1 MPGVGT
7 LNKRGTQSIMK
18 NIRQTFEVIRET
30 GMRPGSRAGLALLA
44 LSICGSAAAQQ
55 ADLKVHPA
63 LQDRWS
69 FQLGAFAPTVSTDAS
84 LNGSGGKV
92 GTSVSFEDELNLAD
106 RKTLPTF
113 LASARLGERWKIEFE
128 YFTLH
133 RSGTRNI
140 SKSINWG
147 DISFPVN
154 ASVSSEFNS
163 DIYRLSAGYS
173 FVKNDREEMGVAL
186 GLHVTDFTTSLG
198 AAAFGTKSGDTLAP
212 LPTIGAYGAYA
223 FTPQWLLSGRV
234 DYFSL
239 KYNDYDGRLLNATA
253 GLDYRFHRNFGV
265 GLGYRYIDYDVSVT
279 KSSYNGDVKY
289 RFSGPVIYGVA
300 SF

>member
-1 MPGVGT
+1 MISGASIACITDDTGGSFSSLGGWATGVAASGMIQLTGSRLPGVGT
-7 LNKRGTQSIMK
+7 LNEREARPTMK
-18 NIRQTFEVIRET
+18 NIRQTFETVRAT
-30 GMRPGSRAGLALLA
+30 AMHPGARAALALLA
-44 LSICGSAAAQQ
+44 MAFCGCAAAQQ

-69 FQLGAFAPTVSTDAS
+69 FQLGAFAPSMSTDAS

-92 GTSVSFEDELNLAD
+92 GTSVSFEDDLNLAD

-128 YFTLH
+128 YLTLH

-154 ASVSSEFNS
+154 ASVSSEFDS

-173 FVKNDREEMGVAL
+173 FVKNDKEEMGAAL
-186 GLHVTDFTTSLG
+186 GLHVTDFTASLG
-198 AAAFGTKSGDTLAP
+198 AAAFGTKSSETLAP

-234 DYFSL
+234 DYF
-239 KYNDYDGRLLNATA
+239 
-253 GLDYRFHRNFGV
+253 
-265 GLGYRYIDYDVSVT
+265 
-279 KSSYNGDVKY
+279 
-289 RFSGPVIYGVA
+289 
-300 SF
+300 